1 MRRRVHL
8 LRPVVPLLAVIL
20 PLALLLPPPAPDL
33 GAQEKFPAREVTLI
47 VPWPAGG
54 GSDISMRLMAEHAQK
69 ALGMPV
75 VVVNKPGAAGA
86 IGHREIA
93 SAKPDGYTI
102 GMYGAGIIAQQYMI
116 PNPVRIEEVQ
126 PVVFFGA
133 EPGAFSVRAD
143 TPWKTLREFVEGARA
158 RPNSI
163 KNSNDPPGGAS
174 HLTAV
179 VLEKKLGI
187 ALNKIPYQGFAP
199 SVGALL
205 AGEVQASTV
214 PVPDIIQ
221 AHKAGN
227 ARILGVTDTKRHF
240 LAPEVQTFREQG
252 FDVVYGSWRIIVVPK
267 GVPADRIKLL
277 EEKLLATLNDPEF
290 VARANKAGF
299 TINPKGAGETTA
311 FLKEEDDLTYGIMK
325 ELGLVKNP
333 K

>member
-1 MRRRVHL
+1 MRRSLPLV
-8 LRPVVPLLAVIL
+8 RPVVLLLGLLA
-20 PLALLLPPPAPDL
+20 L
-33 GAQEKFPAREVTLI
+33 GPWAAAQEKFPSREVTLI

-54 GSDISMRLMAEHAQK
+54 GSDISMRLVAEQAQK
-69 ALGMPV
+69 TLGVPV

-93 SAKPDGYTI
+93 NAKPDGYTV
-102 GMYGAGIIAQQYMI
+102 GMLGGGVVAQQYMI
-116 PNPVRIEEVQ
+116 PNPVKIEEIQ

-133 EPGAFSVRAD
+133 EPGALSVRGD
-143 TPWKTLREFVEGARA
+143 TPWKTLKEFVESAKGK
-158 RPNSI
+158 PNSV

-179 VLEKKLGI
+179 VIEKRLGI
-187 ALNKIPYQGFAP
+187 GLNKVPYQGFAP

-221 AHKAGN
+221 AHKAGQ
-227 ARILGVTDTKRHF
+227 ARILGITADKRHF
-240 LAPEVQTFREQG
+240 LAPDVPTFKEQG
-252 FDVVYGSWRIIVVPK
+252 FDVVYGSWRIIAAPK
-267 GVPADRIKLL
+267 GVPADRLKIL
-277 EEKLLATLNDPEF
+277 EEKLLAALNDPEF
-290 VARANKAGF
+290 VARANKSGF
-299 TINPKGAGETTA
+299 TVNPMGAAQTAA
-311 FLKEEDDLTYGIMK
+311 FLKQDDTVTYQIFS